1 MVVDKDRRPA
11 WRPPA
16 IADVHEDEIAAVLAG
31 PDGLGDLWEPQREVP
46 GATTAADTIY
56 RVRPLDDPVRRR
68 RESSASSI
76 PISAR
81 TQWRKL
87 ELIGQVANRVW
98 GREDPGLGRP

>member
-1 MVVDKDRRPA
+1 MPGYEQ
-11 WRPPA
+11 
-16 IADVHEDEIAAVLAG
+16 IAGLENVYLEDSWVLG
-31 PDGLGDLWEPQREVP
+31 V
-46 GATTAADTIY
+46 
-56 RVRPLDDPVRRR
+56 
-68 RESSASSI
+68 ESSASSI